1 MENISDLDDKN
12 KGMKM
17 SFFGENVNQTKN
29 TIEKE
34 LHEMKSKIEMMSHHN
49 QLEILQLLVQ
59 SRCDMSENQNGTFL
73 NLSKLDG
80 HVIEKIREYLSYV
93 EFQNEYLKEI
103 ERKKDALVRKYFIL
117 DNNKS
122 NATEMTREGSSL
134 NVGAG
139 AH

>member
-1 MENISDLDDKN
+1 MDNIGILNNNLDVKN
-12 KGMKM
+12 
-17 SFFGENVNQTKN
+17 SLIGEKTSSSKN

-34 LHEMKSKIEMMSHHN
+34 LHDMKSKIEEMSHHN

-73 NLSKLDG
+73 NLSKLDS

-117 DNNKS
+117 DSNKS
-122 NATEMTREGSSL
+122 SELTKISSSH
-134 NVGAG
+134 VGTSV
-139 AH
+139 